1 MKLCLGII
9 SLLFL
14 VTGTFSQGFD
24 LADAFDDIE
33 PTPAKPKEL
42 PKAPEKPGDGDF
54 GLDLSDALGPDPKP
68 EPDKPV
74 VKPPK
79 SGGDD
84 FGLDLSDAFGP
95 DDKPTVKPPAKPPK
109 SGGDDFGLDLSD
121 ALGPDPNPKPDK
133 PAVKPPK
140 GGGGGGSFDDADLFD
155 IGGGGDYKPEGGR
168 PGGGGRASDPGYDPH
183 GGADQ
188 PQAEAGSGPI
198 AGIVSAVGV
207 ALLGAASSY
216 FAYQKKKL
224 CFKLQGG
231 GADIESGKGQ
241 HGNQSDPQV
250 MSDLLRSS

>member
-42 PKAPEKPGDGDF
+42 PKAPEKPGD
-54 GLDLSDALGPDPKP
+54 
-68 EPDKPV
+68 
-74 VKPPK
+74 
-79 SGGDD
+79 DD

-168 PGGGGRASDPGYDPH
+168 PGGGRASDPGYDPH

-231 GADIESGKGQ
+231 ADIESGKGQ